1 MIRRVK
7 PKRTNVHDRAKAAA
21 NGEARTLR
29 TRRTTAA
36 ASKKAPTLR
45 ARRGNAAATRTVHTV
60 RAKPSRKVLGP
71 HAKRSAATRRSVL
84 KAAIQCLFEHG
95 YGATSTITV
104 AERAGVSRGAMMHQF
119 ASKADLMTF
128 VVEAVAAE
136 EFDIYRTLLAGI
148 TVPRERAVAYPL
160 AAWKVLSRPAG
171 VAVLEIFQG
180 SRSDKVLAR
189 KLAPVQARIEETAK
203 ALLQQEL
210 HRIPSAPL
218 MHLVVGAVRGLAITQ
233 VIAPERNDGIAA
245 IEMLQ
250 KLIQAGMDTGLL
262 PKD

>member
-1 MIRRVK
+1 MIQQVK
-7 PKRTNVHDRAKAAA
+7 PKRTRSPGRGKSTPTK
-21 NGEARTLR
+21 ARTVG
-29 TRRTTAA
+29 A
-36 ASKKAPTLR
+36 K
-45 ARRGNAAATRTVHTV
+45 RGNAAATKKARAV
-60 RAKPSRKVLGP
+60 RAKATRKVILGP

-104 AERAGVSRGAMMHQF
+104 AEKAGVSRGAMMHQF
-119 ASKADLMTF
+119 PSKADLMTY
-128 VVEAVAAE
+128 VVEAVARE
-136 EFDIYRTLLAGI
+136 EFEIYRTLLADI
-148 TVPRERAVAYPL
+148 TIPRERAVAYPL

-203 ALLQQEL
+203 SLLQQEL
-210 HRIPSAPL
+210 HRMPSAPL

-233 VIAPERNDGIAA
+233 VIAPEGDDGIAA

-250 KLIQAGMDTGLL
+250 KLIRAGMETGLL